1 MRKQEQKEKDER
13 ENSKK
18 FKKKKLN
25 TYEAWSV
32 TVMGQPKIFNVKKT
46 ILKTEIIVK
55 GLPKLEIISS
65 KVG

>member
-1 MRKQEQKEKDER
+1 
-13 ENSKK
+13 
-18 FKKKKLN
+18 
-25 TYEAWSV
+25 
-32 TVMGQPKIFNVKKT
+32 MGQPKIFNVKKT